1 MDIKAAANC
10 LVRKYHTRNPFY
22 IAEGM
27 NFVIIFAPLVEMRG
41 FQQCVKKRRF
51 IYINSDLDEQQ
62 QILVSAHELGHHIL
76 HRNMNRIF
84 MDHNTGIV
92 TQKYENEANQF
103 SVGLIYDDDELQ
115 PFLIYGI
122 PSAANY
128 MGVSYEL
135 AEYRMREV
143 VPEFINYD

>member
-92 TQKYENEANQF
+92 TQKAADA
-103 SVGLIYDDDELQ
+103 G
-115 PFLIYGI
+115 YG
-122 PSAANY
+122 PGAD
-128 MGVSYEL
+128 VP
-135 AEYRMREV
+135 AEDYS
-143 VPEFINYD
+143 DG